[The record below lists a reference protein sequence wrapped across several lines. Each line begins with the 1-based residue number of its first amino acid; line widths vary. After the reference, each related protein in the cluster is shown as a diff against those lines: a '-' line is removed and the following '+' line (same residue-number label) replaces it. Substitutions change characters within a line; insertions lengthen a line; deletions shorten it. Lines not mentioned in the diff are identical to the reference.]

1 MLCAAL
7 ALSSAC
13 KKSSIDVEL
22 VEKETPV
29 EFRAQSQ
36 ATWVKSGTTS
46 TSQTFP
52 YNDFGV
58 WGMARQGEDVIYN
71 LWGNQSLTEVNK
83 NTATGLFEPT
93 VDAYWLKG
101 YAYNFIAVAP
111 YNDLNEDELTD
122 LNLIPMEDSKEE
134 EPKDAISFIYDI
146 SSRYSAGNYAFDL
159 LGAANDTDG
168 PVSSGRTASQDLT
181 FWHLLSQINIT
192 VQFGKYANNENIKGT
207 VDAIY
212 LSPIPSGT
220 YTISFD
226 DSNANPRA
234 PMFVTCLPN
243 TSVDKPTISFEFN
256 DAPSTATVGP
266 INVIPQAA
274 SSLTFEIDITIN
286 EGTDE
291 EPMPVKY
298 EKLAFNLSIP
308 GKLEEYAVNGKYNY
322 TITIGV
328 NAGITFDVAV
338 QDWETPEEK
347 IPEINM

>member
-1 MLCAAL
+1 M
-7 ALSSAC
+7 
-13 KKSSIDVEL
+13 
-22 VEKETPV
+22 

-36 ATWVKSGTTS
+36 ATWVKSGTS
-46 TSQTFP
+46 SKMFP
-52 YNDFGV
+52 YDDFGV
-58 WGMARQGEDVIYN
+58 WGMARQGEDIIYD
-71 LWGNQSLTEVNK
+71 LWGNDSGNDGLTEVFDPERRVANNITDRDTPRVFTPSK
-83 NTATGLFEPT
+83 A
-93 VDAYWLKG
+93 AYWIKG

-111 YNDLNEDELTD
+111 YNDLNEGELTY
-122 LNLIPMEDSKEE
+122 LNLIPMEDSEEE
-134 EPKDAISFIYDI
+134 EPKDAISFIYNI

-243 TSVDKPTISFEFN
+243 TSATKPTISCEFN